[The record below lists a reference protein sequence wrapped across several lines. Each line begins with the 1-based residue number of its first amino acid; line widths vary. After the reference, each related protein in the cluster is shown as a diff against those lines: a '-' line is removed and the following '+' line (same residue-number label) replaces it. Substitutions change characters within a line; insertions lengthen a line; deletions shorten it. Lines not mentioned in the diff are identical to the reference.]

1 MSKNRMNIQNLLSP
15 EPAPDG
21 SQDKQGQATQ
31 SHSHHSNTAPQYQRT
46 ASTSHVYTGQQP
58 YSQQQPSYNQPSY
71 SQQSHQGYGSSSI
84 SASSPLAPLP
94 AVPSTSARDSNKR
107 AITSKSRRKEAPLIQ
122 RAVTSP
128 RHYDR
133 TLTPTLPHSAVVQA
147 QHLPSPSLT
156 SASTISTTASALTP
170 GLTPGSAGS
179 RYSSIMSTPT
189 GDFRSPLGH
198 PSAGQ
203 TPPPITRQTT
213 TEKMDFLA
221 GMNALASADNKNRKL
236 TLGLD
241 IASMQQVQ
249 QTQARSVRASMSV
262 HDLPRSPQPYD
273 SYDSMQIDQLLTYT
287 GRHCLAAPLSYP
299 RLLTT

>member
-21 SQDKQGQATQ
+21 TQDKQRQAAQ
-31 SHSHHSNTAPQYQRT
+31 AQSHHSNRAPQYQRT
-46 ASTSHVYTGQQP
+46 ASTNHVYTGQQP
-58 YSQQQPSYNQPSY
+58 FNQQPFHNQPSY

-94 AVPSTSARDSNKR
+94 AVPSTLPVSSKR
-107 AITSKSRRKEAPLIQ
+107 AITSKPRRKEAPLIQ

-156 SASTISTTASALTP
+156 SASTISTIASAITPGLTP
-170 GLTPGSAGS
+170 GWTPGSAGS
-179 RYSSIMSTPT
+179 RYPSVMSTPT
-189 GDFRSPLGH
+189 GDFRSPPSH
-198 PSAGQ
+198 PSAVE
-203 TPPPITRQTT
+203 TPPPISRQTT

-221 GMNALASADNKNRKL
+221 GIN
-236 TLGLD
+236 LGE
-241 IASMQQVQ
+241 
-249 QTQARSVRASMSV
+249 RAKV
-262 HDLPRSPQPYD
+262 K
-273 SYDSMQIDQLLTYT
+273 
-287 GRHCLAAPLSYP
+287 
-299 RLLTT
+299 